1 VADTGVG
8 IPRERQAEIFE
19 KFAQVD
25 GSSTRRFGGA
35 GLGLAICRE
44 LVLLMGGELRVDS
57 EPGRG
62 SAFTFDLPMA
72 RAVVAAEPAAAP
84 SSAQPAPRALRV
96 LAAEDNGTN
105 RLILRAFLEPLDV
118 DLTLAGDGR
127 EAVEAFAAGG
137 FDLVLMDI
145 QMPIMNGVDATV
157 AIRRLEAEQGAPRT
171 PILAV
176 SANIMTDQVEGYLA
190 AGMDGVLAKPLSPE
204 ALYAAIEQALASAEG
219 EGAQIAVEA

>member
-1 VADTGVG
+1 
-8 IPRERQAEIFE
+8 
-19 KFAQVD
+19 
-25 GSSTRRFGGA
+25 
-35 GLGLAICRE
+35 
-44 LVLLMGGELRVDS
+44 
-57 EPGRG
+57 
-62 SAFTFDLPMA
+62 
-72 RAVVAAEPAAAP
+72 
-84 SSAQPAPRALRV
+84 
-96 LAAEDNGTN
+96 
-105 RLILRAFLEPLDV
+105 
-118 DLTLAGDGR
+118 LAGDGR